1 MGIPSLFEDKE
12 KTIRTQEWYSL
23 LSQSADD
30 YNCAVKTLTHV
41 RSFRPMIFHEYLQ
54 AIIEDLDTGNC
65 TRLIA
70 ERQTSQDQKP
80 FTLSSSSGPSGGLS
94 LPLYSVNFDSNLKVM
109 DLAGILAETTK
120 IGDKDNLITMNCHW
134 FVITAYQSLKLKISG
149 PEEHEYFFN
158 WRGSLILSKKSVE
171 GKANDFEE
179 ERNNKMKW
187 APGNSATT
195 WEFLE
200 EVYKSSIRLS
210 VDSSEEAE
218 NLSR

>member
-12 KTIRTQEWYSL
+12 KTIQTQEWYPL
-23 LSQSADD
+23 LSQSADN
-30 YNCAVKTLTHV
+30 YNNAVKTLTHV
-41 RSFRPMIFHEYLQ
+41 RSLRPMVFHEYLQ

-70 ERQTSQDQKP
+70 ERQTSQDQVILGWWASKKP
-80 FTLSSSSGPSGGLS
+80 FALSSSSGPSGGLS

-171 GKANDFEE
+171 VG
-179 ERNNKMKW
+179 
-187 APGNSATT
+187 SA
-195 WEFLE
+195 WPA
-200 EVYKSSIRLS
+200 KSSDTIDTMC
-210 VDSSEEAE
+210 VGQGQWFWGGTKQ
-218 NLSR
+218 